1 MKKAAYILSII
12 LSLCL
17 SVTTVSAEQEKSDTS
32 AETIFNQ
39 YMDNEHILESVFGDD
54 SSISYW
60 HFINETS
67 DNSLLV
73 GILDLFSG
81 ILQKTPDEKEYAEIL
96 SNLIIMQSGELAE
109 QIQNQNQFDDKKN
122 YALDVL
128 DIVSGL
134 SFDSALIEDITSIL
148 NNVSGISDLVIKN
161 KEAARYYETSI
172 RDYSQPKQFLE
183 AVNTYAE
190 TEELKTTASKLLHA
204 NDRLLQSRIE
214 YLTDISDELTEFQA
228 EYFFDN
234 LSFDLLKLS
243 RIYASD
249 ETVRWFVDCGETLS
263 QSVQSIFAPGEFAFK
278 MTMLAGDIGF
288 GTSDI
293 YYRYQE
299 MKVIAE
305 IADALTKANGKIKT
319 PTTYDEQDALSK
331 IEQKANYYKM
341 LIVVHARGEYL
352 AYQLVQNE
360 SGLLS
365 DFRKLFENLKE
376 TGETTDDWY
385 NNQVDTLMKYH
396 DVLNSLTTSINTIET
411 AASESETTE
420 NKTNTT
426 PNYSPNIPGGSGAS
440 TETNLW
446 QSLTDEYEFFTGAGG
461 KISTM
466 NIYSDGSFDGLFVDY
481 SSLRGE
487 IPPVPFHGKFSTP
500 TQTAAYTYTTTL
512 EEINIDGNCSDNLR
526 EYIISSHHFETGNE
540 MVIFLPG
547 ISFSNIPQSYEQW
560 FDLMYDAFVQSEDVL
575 PFQVI
580 MCSEHSG
587 YLPSEYY

>member
-73 GILDLFSG
+73 GILDLFSS

-109 QIQNQNQFDDKKN
+109 QIQNQNQFDDTKDAKD
-122 YALDVL
+122 YAHDIL
-128 DIVSGL
+128 DIVSGI
-134 SFDSALIEDITSIL
+134 SFDSQLAEDITSIV
-148 NNVSGISDLVIKN
+148 NTISGGSDLIISTRELAK
-161 KEAARYYETSI
+161 YYETSI
-172 RDYSQPKQFLE
+172 RDYAQSKQFLE
-183 AVNTYAE
+183 AICTYAE
-190 TEELKTTASKLLHA
+190 TDELITTASKLLHA

-214 YLTDISDELTEFQA
+214 YLTDVSDELTEFQA
-228 EYFFDN
+228 NYFFEN
-234 LSFDLLKLS
+234 LSLDLLKSS

-263 QSVQSIFAPGEFAFK
+263 QSVQSIFTPGEFAFK

-341 LIVVHARGEYL
+341 LIVVHARGEYI

-461 KISTM
+461 RISTM
-466 NIYSDGSFDGLFVDY
+466 NIDSDGSFDGLFVDY
-481 SSLRGE
+481 GSLRGE

-512 EEINIDGNCSDNLR
+512 EEINIGEIVR
-526 EYIISSHHFETGNE
+526 KRYIIRT
-540 MVIFLPG
+540 
-547 ISFSNIPQSYEQW
+547 
-560 FDLMYDAFVQSEDVL
+560 
-575 PFQVI
+575 
-580 MCSEHSG
+580 CTK
-587 YLPSEYY
+587 